1 LSSRYGRAPGLAALV
16 ALLALIA
23 AIPYVALQFKAVADS
38 IQVLAGVPA
47 KGSVL
52 ADPAL
57 YTALLLA
64 VFAILF
70 GTRRID
76 ATEHHHGM
84 VLAVALESLV
94 KLVAF
99 VAIGL
104 FALTHLPG
112 VGGIGDRMVQAADA
126 VLQPGLPVG
135 FVAQTLLAFTAL
147 MCLPRQFHVAVVECQ
162 NPGDLRVARWFF
174 GGYLVLISLMVVPIT
189 LAGQAVLGGSGISPD
204 TYVLALP

>member
-1 LSSRYGRAPGLAALV
+1 
-16 ALLALIA
+16 
-23 AIPYVALQFKAVADS
+23 
-38 IQVLAGVPA
+38 
-47 KGSVL
+47 
-52 ADPAL
+52 
-57 YTALLLA
+57 
-64 VFAILF
+64 ILF

-189 LAGQAVLGGSGISPD
+189 LAGKAVLGGSGISPD
-204 TYVLALP
+204 TYVLALPLAL